1 MRQRT
6 KTLLTSLLFVALALI
21 LDQLGVDMPTS
32 EPTVPNTVTTT
43 TTVQGQKITTSSTLV
58 SKVIDGDTIEL
69 ATGEKVRYIGVDTPE
84 TKHPTKGVECFGA
97 EASAY
102 NTKLVLGQM
111 VRLEKDVSE
120 TDRYGRLLRYV
131 YLEDGTF
138 VNLKLVSEGYANPA
152 TFPPDVAYREVFAE
166 AAKIAR
172 NQQLGL
178 YKACQTN

>member
-6 KTLLTSLLFVALALI
+6 KTLLTSLAFVVLALI
-21 LDQLGVDMPTS
+21 LDQLGVEMPSS
-32 EPTVPNTVTTT
+32 ESVTPNTVIT
-43 TTVQGQKITTSSTLV
+43 TTVQGAKISTSSTLV

-102 NTKLVLGQM
+102 NKQLVLGKM
-111 VRLEKDVSE
+111 VRLVKDVSE

-166 AAKIAR
+166 AAKTAR
-172 NQQLGL
+172 SQQLGL